1 MTIKQACLVIAD
13 LDDGT
18 TAMNVV
24 FDGGFDKTS
33 PSHCALRKILQM
45 LDDMGMTVV
54 DPIEAPHIGLDFNKE
69 GATVAIPAPMLV
81 DGNGHTIIPS

>member
-33 PSHCALRKILQM
+33 PSHCALRRVLEM
-45 LDDMGMTVV
+45 LDNMGMAI
-54 DPIEAPHIGLDFNKE
+54 IEPMDMAADAP
-69 GATVAIPAPMLV
+69 AAIPVPMLV